1 MKKLMSAVAAVV
13 LATAATA
20 AQASTQTVYQTD
32 FTTSTTAAGV
42 TATSIPAGGF
52 IENVGAG
59 VAGFYTGDVFR
70 NTTGGVPTGT
80 SGNLST
86 WTLVGLGAHDH
97 LTVSFTAAFL
107 DSWDSTDGSPAPDF
121 LNIFLD
127 GVQVLQ
133 LTSAAASGTVTTLG
147 GGTQVAFGDLF
158 DSSGGF
164 FSHDR
169 IVDMSTAPSLTF
181 AHTAGLFVLG
191 ISAGGA
197 GWQGGDDES
206 WGIDNLVVTSSLTP
220 VTGGVPEPTSWALML
235 LGFGAVGAI
244 VRNRRR
250 ATGLAA

>member
-1 MKKLMSAVAAVV
+1 MKVLIAA
-13 LATAATA
+13 AAA
-20 AQASTQTVYQTD
+20 LGLIASPAMAGVVYQTD
-32 FTTSTTAAGV
+32 FTTSSTAAGV
-42 TATSIPAGGF
+42 TASTSAGGGI

-59 VAGFYTGDVFR
+59 VAGFYTGNVFR
-70 NTTGGVPTGT
+70 NATGGTPVGT

-86 WTLVGLGAHDH
+86 WTLNGLGAHDH

-107 DSWDSTDGSPAPDF
+107 DSWDSTDGSPSPDF

-127 GVQVLQ
+127 GVQVLT
-133 LTSAAASGTVTTLG
+133 LTSAAASGTVTNLG

-181 AHTAGLFVLG
+181 AHSAGSFVLG

-197 GWQGGDDES
+197 GWQGADDES
-206 WGIDNLVVTSSLTP
+206 WGVDNLVIGSSLSA
-220 VTGGVPEPTSWALML
+220 TGGVPEPSAWALML
-235 LGFGAVGAI
+235 LGFGAAGTLLRA
-244 VRNRRR
+244 RRR
-250 ATGLAA
+250 MGAPAS